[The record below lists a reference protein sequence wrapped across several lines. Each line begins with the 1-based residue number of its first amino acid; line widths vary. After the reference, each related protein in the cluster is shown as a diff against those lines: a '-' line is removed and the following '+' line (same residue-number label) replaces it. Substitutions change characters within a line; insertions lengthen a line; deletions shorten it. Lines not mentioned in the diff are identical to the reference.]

1 MEVSSYLIFNTMT
14 ESVHLKL
21 YNEKRI
27 QEGGITNLFN
37 LTLNQR
43 LILRRKT
50 EMAQNNTKN
59 AFDAKDIEK
68 NKMMAGLGYI
78 IFFLPM
84 IVMNESNFRDST
96 QTRFCFC

>member
-1 MEVSSYLIFNTMT
+1 MIFNTMT

>member
-1 MEVSSYLIFNTMT
+1 
-14 ESVHLKL
+14 
-21 YNEKRI
+21 
-27 QEGGITNLFN
+27 
-37 LTLNQR
+37 
-43 LILRRKT
+43 
-50 EMAQNNTKN
+50 MAQNNTKN